1 MTKFLYRV
9 LRAMDMP
16 KIQYEL
22 VCLECRVHPVS
33 IVKNHEAWPL
43 VFSIVER

>member
-22 VCLECRVHPVS
+22 YHRGEIKQGPRM
-33 IVKNHEAWPL
+33 
-43 VFSIVER
+43 